1 MLSVPHRAIDNKFIS
16 SIEGYRG
23 DRDLLI
29 NLLRNKNNIF
39 FFCILGNIWK
49 LGRLLSHEWW
59 SIIDKEGKTKERYI
73 FLFKARLLICKV
85 RRISDD
91 RSVFVLKNI
100 IKLPEVEIK
109 DFPDTPKFELNSKSG
124 SQISID
130 LPLIFIAHKDDIK
143 TKWIKEIHQH
153 VTDQLALQEH
163 IADDL
168 RIDPNQI
175 QPDTEPD
182 LKLPQKIAAFVPNSS
197 IKASDFAVNYICKK
211 ENVEESTSLIQAEQ
225 ISSTKS
231 VHFEEKQVKLQRST
245 AIESSQEEVKKTV
258 ETQKI
263 EEAPKPIIKKEP
275 ELVSKEK
282 TPPAKPEIIEIKKEE
297 QKPIEE
303 IQKVEVIH
311 EIKAVQPQ
319 TKVLIQETSKLEA
332 KSVEQSRK
340 LEESHIEEVKK
351 VEKKKKSSEEK
362 LKVTFNLNETT
373 TEKVQEPETTKPKET
388 GEESKKKSDNK
399 ENHPPE
405 TTQKNINKISPIQ
418 QQQPQQQSNQG
429 EEPSENDNRP
439 PDRRSIQLPDF
450 FDPPKKIAYETS
462 IEISLHK
469 ERLPSPPPP
478 PRIHTKLLVNTASL
492 ELRTQEFLLG
502 KYDYDPIDYSLH
514 SAQQKLKSIKQTV
527 HKSSDTSDHA
537 EDTIYKAH
545 TGDFSHIITP
555 IKEYKEPL
563 YEVIRVV
570 ENPEECTDSYQQ
582 ENLSESEKIIED
594 KMSEYSSR
602 YSARSSRSSRKEG
615 KFFYKFLN
623 HLFLLYFCVST
634 TDEVNT
640 VFFGLN
646 C

>member
-1 MLSVPHRAIDNKFIS
+1 M
-16 SIEGYRG
+16 
-23 DRDLLI
+23 
-29 NLLRNKNNIF
+29 
-39 FFCILGNIWK
+39 
-49 LGRLLSHEWW
+49 
-59 SIIDKEGKTKERYI
+59 
-73 FLFKARLLICKV
+73 
-85 RRISDD
+85 
-91 RSVFVLKNI
+91 
-100 IKLPEVEIK
+100 
-109 DFPDTPKFELNSKSG
+109 
-124 SQISID
+124 
-130 LPLIFIAHKDDIK
+130 
-143 TKWIKEIHQH
+143 
-153 VTDQLALQEH
+153 
-163 IADDL
+163 
-168 RIDPNQI
+168 
-175 QPDTEPD
+175 
-182 LKLPQKIAAFVPNSS
+182 
-197 IKASDFAVNYICKK
+197 
-211 ENVEESTSLIQAEQ
+211 IQAEQ

-231 VHFEEKQVKLQRST
+231 VHFEEKSAKLQRGT
-245 AIESSQEEVKKTV
+245 AVEGSQEEVKKTV
-258 ETQKI
+258 E
-263 EEAPKPIIKKEP
+263 APKPIIKEEPTPEVVEIKEKTPIKPIEIKSVQP
-275 ELVSKEK
+275 EIVPKEK
-282 TPPAKPEIIEIKKEE
+282 TPPKPEVVEIKEKTPP
-297 QKPIEE
+297 KP
-303 IQKVEVIH
+303 V
-311 EIKAVQPQ
+311 VQPQ

-351 VEKKKKSSEEK
+351 VETKSIIKTDKTTEEK

-373 TEKVQEPETTKPKET
+373 PEKVQEPKTPEPKDT
-388 GEESKKKSDNK
+388 GEQSKKKSDNK
-399 ENHPPE
+399 ENQPPPADPPQ
-405 TTQKNINKISPIQ
+405 TNLNQISRV
-418 QQQPQQQSNQG
+418 QQSQG

-582 ENLSESEKIIED
+582 ENLSESEKIVED

-615 KFFYKFLN
+615 RIFKFKFFSN
-623 HLFLLYFCVST
+623 
-634 TDEVNT
+634 
-640 VFFGLN
+640 
-646 C
+646 